1 MTQPLG
7 QGPQLAPGGLGP
19 LPKISCITT
28 VYNEADTLMISVN
41 SILNQS
47 FQDFEY
53 IIVDD
58 GSESQTHD
66 VLAGLKDPRFKI
78 IYQAND
84 GLSGARNKGLEQ
96 VTGDYV
102 CFLDADD
109 SRPVWAFAAMAAVID
124 RDAPDLVLCQG
135 MLSEVRDDLTP
146 FYDAPK
152 FRMVRALTKGAVVA
166 PDHPDISQIMA
177 LAQLMEPQSAN
188 KLVRS
193 AFLKSSL
200 IGFPNSHFFEDIYF
214 HTSVL
219 ARAQRISFLDTPCFS
234 YFRRYMRP
242 QITSSSTDL
251 RFDIIAVTKLTL
263 EVFARQSQFH
273 DPLHRAAVVLSCAKI
288 LQWCGDSI
296 SHHHRYNYW
305 QAAKA
310 MYRLVEPLYFNFP
323 KELPE
328 TVAGLREFGQVR
340 QTLEALTHG

>member
-1 MTQPLG
+1 M
-7 QGPQLAPGGLGP
+7 
-19 LPKISCITT
+19 PKISCITT

-58 GSESQTHD
+58 GSERETLA
-66 VLAGLKDPRFKI
+66 VLRALNDPRFKI

-109 SRPVWAFAAMAAVID
+109 SRPAWAFAAMADVID

-152 FRMVRALTKGAVVA
+152 FKRVLQLVPGGMIEPT
-166 PDHPDISQIMA
+166 HPLVSEVMA

-193 AFLKSSL
+193 AFLKANL
-200 IGFPNSHFFEDIYF
+200 IGFPNTHFFEDIFF

-242 QITSSSTDL
+242 QITSSSSDL

-263 EVFARQSQFH
+263 EVFARQPQFN

-310 MYRLVEPLYFNFP
+310 MFRLVEPLYLNFP
-323 KELPE
+323 RDVPADLN
-328 TVAGLREFGQVR
+328 ASREFGPVR
-340 QTLEALTHG
+340 QALEALTHV

>member
-1 MTQPLG
+1 M
-7 QGPQLAPGGLGP
+7 
-19 LPKISCITT
+19 PKISCITT

-58 GSESQTHD
+58 GSERETHE
-66 VLAGLKDPRFKI
+66 VLRALNDPRFKI

-109 SRPVWAFAAMAAVID
+109 SRPAWAFAAMADVID

-152 FRMVRALTKGAVVA
+152 FKRVRELVPGGMIE
-166 PDHPDISQIMA
+166 PGHPLGSEVLA

-193 AFLKSSL
+193 AFLKANL
-200 IGFPNSHFFEDIYF
+200 IGFPNTHFFEDIFF

-219 ARAQRISFLDTPCFS
+219 AKAQRISFLDTPCFS

-242 QITSSSTDL
+242 QITSSSSDL

-263 EVFARQSQFH
+263 EVFARQPQFN

-310 MYRLVEPLYFNFP
+310 MYRLVEPLYLNFP
-323 KELPE
+323 RDVPADLN
-328 TVAGLREFGQVR
+328 ASREFGPVR
-340 QTLEALTHG
+340 QALEALIHV